1 MMTGLMNRWWRPWA
15 VVLMLLA
22 VYLGVILARADG
34 NPRVFVTLGECFQQC
49 TGHNGA
55 NCDPGT
61 EGYDGQFAYYIA
73 RNPAQAPDCLDVPAY
88 RMQRILLP
96 LLGRLFSLGRS
107 ALIPWAFVAIN
118 GAALA
123 ISAALLADLLRAER
137 ASPWFALSYG
147 LFAGVVMAVRL
158 STPEPLAYGL
168 AIAAIWLEQ
177 RGQRWASA
185 LALALAAF
193 AKETTLIFSAGY
205 ALYFALNRRW
215 RDAARLALVVGVP
228 FVLWQIALFAWL
240 GAFGAGS
247 GGALATGF
255 EIVPLMGLARIA
267 TEGGLAAFLLLGVLF
282 AGPVA
287 VLPAL
292 WGLWRSGRDVRAGR
306 CDVYACLLLANAAL
320 MLFVPFSTYREFL
333 GLLRF
338 IPGLVLMTVLYSAR
352 RHAQRP
358 LVYSTLWIVLLLFL
372 VSG

>member
-1 MMTGLMNRWWRPWA
+1 MNLPARRWWRPWT
-15 VVLMLLA
+15 VVLVFLA
-22 VYLGVILARADG
+22 VYLGVLLARASGDAE
-34 NPRVFVTLGECFQQC
+34 VFVTLGECFRQC
-49 TGHNGA
+49 AGHGGESCAEGA
-55 NCDPGT
+55 

-73 RNPAQAPDCLDVPAY
+73 RDPAQAPDCLDVPAY

-96 LLGRLFSLGRS
+96 LLGRLISLSRS
-107 ALIPWAFVAIN
+107 ALIPWALVAIN
-118 GAALA
+118 GAALV
-123 ISAALLADLLRAER
+123 ISTALLAGLLRAER

-177 RGQRWASA
+177 RGRLRASA
-185 LALALAAF
+185 AALALAAF
-193 AKETTLIFSAGY
+193 AKETALVFSAGY
-205 ALYFALNRRW
+205 ALHFALNRRW
-215 RDAARLALVVGVP
+215 RDLAQLVLIVGVP
-228 FVLWQIALFAWL
+228 FMAWQIALFAWL

-267 TEGGLAAFLLLGVLF
+267 TEGSLAAFLLLGVLF

-292 WGLWRSGRDVRAGR
+292 WGLWRSLRDLRAGWY
-306 CDVYACLLLANAAL
+306 DAYTCLLLANAAL

-338 IPGLVLMTVLYSAR
+338 IPGLVLTVVLYSAR
-352 RHAQRP
+352 RHARRP

-372 VSG
+372 VIG